1 MTKGDELKYLLAP
14 LLALALSGCSS
25 SPSIEEQRRL
35 VEYNNCIQYEI
46 AKANQMSQTS
56 GSSTKIGFLA
66 GQPESFNFSHRYSN
80 FVEYSEL
87 LSRCDSYL
95 P

>member
-1 MTKGDELKYLLAP
+1 MKSLPVAALA
-14 LLALALSGCSS
+14 LVLALSGCSS
-25 SPSIEEQRRL
+25 SPSIEEQRKL
-35 VEYNNCIQYEI
+35 VEYDNCIQYEI
-46 AKANQMSQTS
+46 AKANQISQTS

-80 FVEYSEL
+80 FVDYSEIISL
-87 LSRCDSYL
+87 CDSYL